1 MMRMILISALAFI
14 IPFIV
19 WYAAARVRSHQGHA
33 PIGLLSLAGAACVMV
48 TVTTLA
54 LIASDDGEP
63 DGDFA
68 PPRIERERTPP
79 GHLGPRG
86 DSPGQHRTPMIPVPA
101 IRIWSRFP
109 NRRQTPPPS
118 RPLALI
124 AEARHGGGS
133 ARSA

>member
-19 WYAAARVRSHQGHA
+19 WYAAARVRKHDGHA

-48 TVTTLA
+48 TVTALA
-54 LIASDDGEP
+54 LVASDDG
-63 DGDFA
+63 DGAQDYA

-86 DSPGQHRTPMIPVPA
+86 DSPGQHRTPNDPGPSDPDLEPVREPA
-101 IRIWSRFP
+101 PGPAPEPAPAPDR
-109 NRRQTPPPS
+109 
-118 RPLALI
+118 
-124 AEARHGGGS
+124 
-133 ARSA
+133 

>member
-1 MMRMILISALAFI
+1 MMRMILISAIAFI

-19 WYAAARVRSHQGHA
+19 WYAAARVRNHDGAA
-33 PIGLLSLAGAACVMV
+33 PIALLSLAGAACVMV

-86 DSPGQHRTPMIPVPA
+86 DSPGQHRTPNDPGPSDPDLEPVRETAPDPA
-101 IRIWSRFP
+101 PEPAPGPDR
-109 NRRQTPPPS
+109 
-118 RPLALI
+118 
-124 AEARHGGGS
+124 
-133 ARSA
+133 